1 MPVNVSSIRI
11 SKAVNPT
18 EYMEME
24 SVQQPFLF
32 ARMFLL
38 KLPGHLV
45 DYI

>member
-18 EYMEME
+18 EYMER
-24 SVQQPFLF
+24 VQQPFLF